1 LTKFTF
7 SDKVQK
13 YNFDSGNWKQLSPYG
28 FPVVLSTVVWVPT
41 EGLLYSFGGYYDYFS
56 EKKTDIYKMV
66 PKEGNAWKYFG
77 KMSYSSSK
85 PLVVP
90 YVNKVITK

>member
-1 LTKFTF
+1 M
-7 SDKVQK
+7 
-13 YNFDSGNWKQLSPYG
+13 LSSYG
-28 FPVVLSTVVWVPT
+28 FPVLLPTVVWVPS
-41 EGLLYSFGGYYDYFS
+41 EGLLYSFGGYEDYFS

-66 PKEGNAWKYFG
+66 PRGGNAWKYFG
-77 KMSYSSSK
+77 KMSHSSSK